1 MPRVHRAF
9 RLVRPGPQLRLIR
22 SYVTIA
28 ALALLLQYLL
38 VSQVLTQVARSLPS
52 DGELMLAQCDR
63 LLLTL
68 LVGSFVVLL
77 PIIFL
82 VGVAA
87 ASRWAGPL
95 ARMERYL
102 RELARGE
109 SDAQLE
115 LRSGDELREL
125 TRLIQHV
132 TAPLRASDDEPP
144 QGGAAAAGEDEQRRA
159 A

>member
-1 MPRVHRAF
+1 MLRVRRAF

-22 SYVTIA
+22 SYVTIS

-38 VSQVLTQVARSLPS
+38 FSQVLTQVARSLPS
-52 DGELMLAQCDR
+52 DGELMLAQADR
-63 LLLTL
+63 MLLTL

-77 PIIFL
+77 PITFL

-95 ARMERYL
+95 ARLERYL
-102 RELARGE
+102 RELARGDT
-109 SDAQLE
+109 DAELE
-115 LRSGDELREL
+115 LRRGDELREL
-125 TRLIQHV
+125 TRLVHNV
-132 TAPLRASDDEPP
+132 TAPLRAQDGEPP
-144 QGGAAAAGEDEQRRA
+144 QETAATADEGAQRRA